1 MWTIITT
8 AILSHCYCVVFCCCQ
23 SDAWPFDF
31 FCDALMND
39 LFNSS
44 WETRHGAAIGL
55 REVINTHGTEAGRS
69 NDRVMMTS
77 NASSRAAYQDGQNL
91 SWLADAALRLVSVL
105 ALDRF
110 GDFVS
115 DEVVA
120 PVRETCAQALGTVLK
135 HLPQHHVM
143 LVLKVLRQLFA
154 QPQWEARHGGFLGVK
169 YMLSVRKVCLV
180 AIMN

>member
-1 MWTIITT
+1 
-8 AILSHCYCVVFCCCQ
+8 
-23 SDAWPFDF
+23 
-31 FCDALMND
+31 MND
-39 LFNSS
+39 LFNTS

-77 NASSRAAYQDGQNL
+77 SASSRAAYQDGQNL

-135 HLPQHHVM
+135 HLQQHHVM

-180 AIMN
+180 ATMYTELILSGA